1 LENYRIDLGSTSN
14 SPWNQSA
21 GRVLVPY
28 FVEKSGLSL
37 DNHPGL
43 HTMIICAFSSHI
55 DSIRDNHRYW
65 SSDSKAESRKWRTR
79 RSTHTNNLY
88 HVRRH
93 TVATHPCKDLQHHL
107 PMLERFGVQGTSD
120 DESDCEDIQ
129 NPQYNICGMSW
140 LSMEATNWKQTVD
153 KVRILS
159 KYQDGSTKSECQW
172 FISGKI
178 STRRDQYVP
187 GLPLNAYNAEWLDG
201 DPMRRKLV
209 RAAPNYDFS
218 H

>member
-1 LENYRIDLGSTSN
+1 
-14 SPWNQSA
+14 
-21 GRVLVPY
+21 
-28 FVEKSGLSL
+28 
-37 DNHPGL
+37 
-43 HTMIICAFSSHI
+43 
-55 DSIRDNHRYW
+55 
-65 SSDSKAESRKWRTR
+65 
-79 RSTHTNNLY
+79 
-88 HVRRH
+88 
-93 TVATHPCKDLQHHL
+93 
-107 PMLERFGVQGTSD
+107 MLERFGVQGTSD

-129 NPQYNICGMSW
+129 NPRYNICGMSW

-153 KVRILS
+153 KVRVLN
-159 KYQDGSTKSECQW
+159 KYHDGRVLSTKSERQQ

-218 H
+218 HDPRVMRCEVFLHCAHVETSDNLLLALCLMLDILELCIYM